1 MKQGSIV
8 VMHLVEPSEKY
19 WGKLETLSAAGATV
33 RGINLHSFEDWL
45 REIANEEPPSLGL
58 ATIFF
63 PLRRVERIFLDEP
76 VGMIESLAQRFE
88 QRAGKAV
95 EDHLAELAG

>member
-1 MKQGSIV
+1 MKEGSIV

-19 WGKLETLSAAGATV
+19 WGKLETLSAAGATI

-45 REIANEEPPSLGL
+45 RELASGEPPSLDL

-76 VGMIESLAQRFE
+76 VGMIESMAQRFE
-88 QRAGKAV
+88 QRAGRKL
-95 EDHLAELAG
+95 DDYLAERAG